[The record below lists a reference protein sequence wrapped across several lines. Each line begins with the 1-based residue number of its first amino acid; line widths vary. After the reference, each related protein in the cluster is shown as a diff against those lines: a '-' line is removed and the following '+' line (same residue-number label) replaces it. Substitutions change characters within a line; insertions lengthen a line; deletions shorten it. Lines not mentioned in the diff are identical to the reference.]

1 LHILEPLTAPKPY
14 LELHYA
20 ERAFLV
26 AAHKPAEV
34 AIAAKTVAVHNCGG
48 LTCTAPKVAFESV
61 YKLKGF
67 NVISGLA
74 AALMLTTAPSVQAVQ
89 QQPAKTQSKIALQR
103 NGAVFDTY
111 ILGPGDSLQIELLDI
126 PELSGTFSIGPDGT
140 MYLPRLRAL
149 YVEGLTVEELRY
161 FLTQQFKAYVRNP
174 QLYVRPVAYRPIR
187 IYVGGEVRRPGY
199 YTLRGL
205 DMAND
210 KDQQQVT
217 QSLKSSELNQSYNAA
232 ISTSLD
238 SNADSNKQAFPTVFD
253 AIRAAQGIS
262 PFSDLAKVQ
271 VTRKQPLSAGGG
283 RLRTNLDFLSL
294 ITEGDES
301 QNIRLFDGD
310 VVSVGKSS
318 VVLRDQLIQAGKTNL
333 SPQFMNVFVS
343 GRVRTP
349 GAVTL
354 QQGTSLNQ
362 AISVAGGVKLLR
374 GKVEFLRLLS
384 DGKTDRRTFSY
395 SPNSPANSFSNPILS
410 TGDIIRVNESPL
422 SASIGV
428 LNEVATPV
436 LGIYSIYAL
445 TYGAFR

>member
-1 LHILEPLTAPKPY
+1 MEAAQPLPARAPG
-14 LELHYA
+14 A
-20 ERAFLV
+20 
-26 AAHKPAEV
+26 
-34 AIAAKTVAVHNCGG
+34 N
-48 LTCTAPKVAFESV
+48 
-61 YKLKGF
+61 
-67 NVISGLA
+67 
-74 AALMLTTAPSVQAVQ
+74 
-89 QQPAKTQSKIALQR
+89 ALQR
-103 NGAVFDTY
+103 SRVVYDAY
-111 ILGPGDSLQIELLDI
+111 ILGPGDSLQVELLDI

-161 FLTQQFKAYVRNP
+161 FLTQQFKAYVKNP
-174 QLYVRPVAYRPIR
+174 QLYVRPVGYRPIR

-205 DMAND
+205 DRTSETT
-210 KDQQQVT
+210 QQTDRQVT
-217 QSLKSSELNQSYNAA
+217 QNLNPTEFDPKILTSRSEGLAEPLSR
-232 ISTSLD
+232 IPD
-238 SNADSNKQAFPTVFD
+238 SDRQIFPTVFD
-253 AIRAAQGIS
+253 AIRAAQGIG

-271 VTRKQPLSAGGG
+271 VTRRQPLSAGGG
-283 RLRTNLDFLSL
+283 RIRTNLDFLSL

-310 VVSVGKSS
+310 VVSVSKST
-318 VVLRDQLIQAGKTNL
+318 VVLRDQLIRAGNTNL
-333 SPQFMNVFVS
+333 SPQFINVFVS

-349 GAVTL
+349 GAVSL

-362 AISVAGGVKLLR
+362 AISVAGGVRILR

-395 SPNSPANSFSNPILS
+395 SPNAPSNSFSNPIL
-410 TGDIIRVNESPL
+410 TAGDIIRVNESPL
-422 SASIGV
+422 SASVGV

>member
-1 LHILEPLTAPKPY
+1 MG
-14 LELHYA
+14 
-20 ERAFLV
+20 
-26 AAHKPAEV
+26 AA
-34 AIAAKTVAVHNCGG
+34 
-48 LTCTAPKVAFESV
+48 L
-61 YKLKGF
+61 L
-67 NVISGLA
+67 LA
-74 AALMLTTAPSVQAVQ
+74 AEPAVQAAQPLPARAPS
-89 QQPAKTQSKIALQR
+89 TSALQR
-103 NGAVFDTY
+103 SRVMYDAY
-111 ILGPGDSLQIELLDI
+111 ILGPGDSLQVELLDI

-161 FLTQQFKAYVRNP
+161 FLTQQFKAYVKNP
-174 QLYVRPVAYRPIR
+174 QIYVRPVGYRPIR

-205 DMAND
+205 DRASEAAEQT
-210 KDQQQVT
+210 QQQVSQNLNPT
-217 QSLKSSELNQSYNAA
+217 ELDPRVLTAKSAA
-232 ISTSLD
+232 L
-238 SNADSNKQAFPTVFD
+238 ADPLSSIPDNDKQAFPTVFD
-253 AIRAAQGIS
+253 AIRAAQGIG
-262 PFSDLAKVQ
+262 PFSDLARVQ
-271 VTRKQPLSAGGG
+271 VTRKQALSAGGG
-283 RLRTNLDFLSL
+283 RIRTNLNFISL

-310 VVSVGKSS
+310 VVNVGKTT
-318 VVLRDQLIQAGKTNL
+318 VVLRDQLIQAGNTNL
-333 SPQFMNVFVS
+333 SPQFINVFVS

-395 SPNSPANSFSNPILS
+395 SPNAPSDSFPNPILS
-410 TGDIIRVNESPL
+410 SGDIVRVNESLL
-422 SASIGV
+422 SASVGV